1 MGQGRPGP
9 VALKIRVGSLV
20 FTSAVLYLVKYFHLL
35 LICGMK
41 PQTSP
46 MEKGGQTRQ
55 VEVSLKSLLNTP
67 FC

>member
-1 MGQGRPGP
+1 MPLNS
-9 VALKIRVGSLV
+9 VSCKV
-20 FTSAVLYLVKYFHLL
+20 FHLL

-46 MEKGGQTRQ
+46 MEQEGGQARQ
-55 VEVSLKSLLNTP
+55 AEVGLKSLLNTP